1 MPKRTWLWNLY
12 LLFQIGETL
21 IQKQQRKIE
30 ELQRELQRSQQ
41 QLLLIQRKDPQPAP
55 IPLKAVIQNGV
66 IHIDP
71 KKLLLQQHVQSK
83 MQQATTANVNVKA
96 SLAARITQHQAQQ
109 QINQLL
115 KNKILVPVEVK
126 NCKPPPPVYEEAT
139 KTIKQEP
146 TTKNVKSEIVDDL
159 LDILIKSGELP
170 PSAAQDPTSPTVAPV
185 LRPQPFPEPA
195 PYPAP
200 FIENMSTD
208 FAENNNTTDHFH
220 SNLDFL
226 LNQDSPLEYSNTN
239 GTLKDIGLDLDMDFG
254 QLEEAGNNNSDLPV
268 AMDMDESWLGFVN
281 PVSSTVPDLRLYDP
295 LLGTAQQPYDLFNL
309 EENDL
314 KLSTMSWDKVDF
326 AA

>member
-1 MPKRTWLWNLY
+1 M
-12 LLFQIGETL
+12 
-21 IQKQQRKIE
+21 
-30 ELQRELQRSQQ
+30 
-41 QLLLIQRKDPQPAP
+41 LIQRKDPQPTP

-71 KKLLLQQHVQSK
+71 KKLVLQQHVQAK
-83 MQQATTANVNVKA
+83 MQQPSNVNVKA

-126 NCKPPPPVYEEAT
+126 TSKPAPPPPPVYEEPV
-139 KTIKQEP
+139 KTVKPEP
-146 TTKNVKSEIVDDL
+146 KNVKSEIVDDL

-170 PSAAQDPTSPTVAPV
+170 PSAAQDPTSPATVQ
-185 LRPQPFPEPA
+185 RPPPFPEPA

-200 FIENMSTD
+200 FIENMATD
-208 FAENNNTTDHFH
+208 FQENNNTTTDHFH

-226 LNQDSPLEYSNTN
+226 INQDLEYGNTN
-239 GTLKDIGLDLDMDFG
+239 GNVSLKDIGLDLDTLDSMDFG
-254 QLEEAGNNNSDLPV
+254 QLEEAGNNNADLPV

-281 PVSSTVPDLRLYDP
+281 PVTSTVPDLRLYDP
-295 LLGTAQQPYDLFNL
+295 LLGTAQQPYDMFNL

-314 KLSTMSWDKVDF
+314 KLSAMSWDKVDF